1 VVPKVVGSIPI
12 AHPFSLKF
20 AWVSYIGLIL
30 HGENLKTMTLQDQS
44 LEELFERFKDF
55 SKKTF
60 IDAES
65 QSYLKKLEEE
75 VVELKEDTN
84 MEELADCMLVLVGLS
99 RFIEGDLKEALRQK
113 VLKNERRTWIRMPD
127 GTYHHQ

>member
-1 VVPKVVGSIPI
+1 
-12 AHPFSLKF
+12 
-20 AWVSYIGLIL
+20 
-30 HGENLKTMTLQDQS
+30 MTLQDQS